1 MSPFIR
7 KAALSDVEKIAEL
20 HSLCFA
26 EAWDGPAFHRLLQ
39 NANAFALIGGTA
51 SESQSFIVVQV
62 AAGESEILS
71 LGTNPASRRKGY
83 ARSLVLAAS
92 EEAARL
98 GAREMFLEVAADN
111 EAALA
116 LYARLGFSPAG
127 RRVKYYGRPD
137 SPAVD
142 AMILRTGLP
151 L

>member
-1 MSPFIR
+1 MSLIIR
-7 KAALSDVEKIAEL
+7 KAALSDVEKLAQL

-39 NANAFALIGGTA
+39 NANVFALVGGTA
-51 SESQSFIVVQV
+51 SESQSFLVVQV

-83 ARSLVLAAS
+83 ARSLVLTAS
-92 EEAARL
+92 EAAVRL
-98 GAREMFLEVAADN
+98 GAREMFLEVAAEN
-111 EAALA
+111 EAAIA
-116 LYARLGFSPAG
+116 LYSTLGFSPAG

-137 SPAVD
+137 GPAVD
-142 AMILRTGLP
+142 AVILRTGLP